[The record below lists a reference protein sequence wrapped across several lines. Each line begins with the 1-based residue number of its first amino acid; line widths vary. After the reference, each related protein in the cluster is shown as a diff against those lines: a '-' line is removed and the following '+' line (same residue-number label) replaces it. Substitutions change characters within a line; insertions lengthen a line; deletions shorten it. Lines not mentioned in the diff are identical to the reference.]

1 MCPSRKGATEF
12 AVDEENAPR
21 TFFGTG
27 YVKSGPYQEDDP
39 MGTFDLK
46 FRTTSSNGIL
56 VIAIDDDDASLFQAL
71 ELINGRVVLSYNMGH
86 GYRKLT
92 STNLYDNGVEV
103 TIEKRDFNKK
113 GFRFT
118 LRITPEGGKR
128 EVLAYGKWFYKDRR
142 PRFVNAD
149 FVYWG
154 GMENRTAIPVNV

>member
-27 YVKSGPYQEDDP
+27 YIKSGPYQEDDP

-92 STNLYDNGVEV
+92 SKYLYDNGVEV
-103 TIEKRDFNKK
+103 TIVKSDADKR
-113 GFRFT
+113 GFSFSLSIRSEDDKSEM
-118 LRITPEGGKR
+118 LADGKP
-128 EVLAYGKWFYKDRR
+128 FYKDRR

>member
-92 STNLYDNGVEV
+92 STKLYDNGVEV
-103 TIEKRDFNKK
+103 TIVKRDVDRR
-113 GFRFT
+113 GFRFS
-118 LRITPEGGKR
+118 LRITSEDGKR
-128 EVLAYGKWFYKDRR
+128 EVLADGKSFYKDRR

-154 GMENRTAIPVNV
+154 GMENRTSIPVNV

>member
-86 GYRKLT
+86 GYRKRT
-92 STNLYDNGVEV
+92 STYLYDNGVEV
-103 TIEKRDFNKK
+103 TIVKRDADRR
-113 GFRFT
+113 GFSFSLSIRS
-118 LRITPEGGKR
+118 EDDKS
-128 EVLAYGKWFYKDRR
+128 EVLADGEPFYKDRR